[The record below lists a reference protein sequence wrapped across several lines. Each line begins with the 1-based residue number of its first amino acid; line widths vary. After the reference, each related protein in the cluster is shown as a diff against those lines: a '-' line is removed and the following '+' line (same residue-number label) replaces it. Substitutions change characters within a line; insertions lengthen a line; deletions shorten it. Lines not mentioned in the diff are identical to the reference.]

1 MKFILNGKDYGDQ
14 DLDLLIHYDS
24 VTELTELQFNGN
36 DGEHIL
42 DSDSC
47 DISIDIDIS
56 SEDDIGAV
64 FEDTLDLKSSAFTA
78 EHAANIIKREL
89 KNIQEQYDKL
99 YEQYIGLCESI
110 VRGQED
116 CNYPT
121 KKGRWLS
128 MDNILEAFGKT
139 GADFEVK

>member
-1 MKFILNGKDYGDQ
+1 MKFILNGKDYGNG

-24 VTELTELQFNGN
+24 VTELTELQFYGN

-47 DISIDIDIS
+47 DISIDIAIS
-56 SEDDIGAV
+56 SEDDIRTV

-89 KNIQEQYDKL
+89 NNMQKQYDKT
-99 YEQYIGLCESI
+99 SI
-110 VRGQED
+110 HSQNLFQMHTYVTE
-116 CNYPT
+116 Y
-121 KKGRWLS
+121 
-128 MDNILEAFGKT
+128 DNDHEGIYHALK
-139 GADFEVK
+139 DFFKI

>member
-116 CNYPT
+116 CNS
-121 KKGRWLS
+121 K
-128 MDNILEAFGKT
+128 
-139 GADFEVK
+139 

>member
-1 MKFILNGKDYGDQ
+1 M
-14 DLDLLIHYDS
+14 
-24 VTELTELQFNGN
+24 TELTELQLYGS

-56 SEDDIGAV
+56 SEDDIRAV

-89 KNIQEQYDKL
+89 NNMQKQYDKL
-99 YEQYIGLCESI
+99 YEQYLSLCAEI
-110 VRGQED
+110 VSSDKE
-116 CNYPT
+116 
-121 KKGRWLS
+121 
-128 MDNILEAFGKT
+128 
-139 GADFEVK
+139 

>member
-1 MKFILNGKDYGDQ
+1 MKFILNGKDYGNE

-24 VTELTELQFNGN
+24 VTELTELQFYGN

-56 SEDDIGAV
+56 SEDDIRAV

-78 EHAANIIKREL
+78 KHAASIIKREL
-89 KNIQEQYDKL
+89 NNMQKQYDKL
-99 YEQYIGLCESI
+99 YEQYLSLCAGI
-110 VRGQED
+110 VDSQRD
-116 CNYPT
+116 SNS
-121 KKGRWLS
+121 K
-128 MDNILEAFGKT
+128 
-139 GADFEVK
+139 